1 MEPINYQKEK
11 ENIQYF
17 AQQARSFEAGEL
29 DRKDYKG
36 ISGKFGSYA
45 QRGEGNMLRLRM
57 PGGVMNLDKLG
68 FVADMVERFGI
79 NRLKLT
85 TCQTLQLHNL
95 SADETAYIME
105 AAMDH
110 GIFTKGG
117 GGDNPRNVMMS
128 PLAGVLPGE
137 YMDVRPWAM
146 ACGEY
151 LLGRVDELHMPRKL
165 KVAFSG
171 GADNETHATF
181 RDLGFVALPDG
192 GFRVYCAGGLG
203 PNPKLGVCVEE
214 KAAPEDVL
222 HYADAMIRVFTTHG
236 NYTNRARSRTRYLQ
250 DTLGVEGLQQ
260 AFRQALEESRAA
272 ADLRIHPADMPI
284 EKAADGTVSGARV
297 IAQKQPG
304 LYAVSYHPLG
314 GNLPAGKPRQLHN
327 LLADM
332 EQAEIRIAPGG
343 TIYIVNLTGKEA
355 EKILAATADGANT
368 LFETSVSCIGASIC
382 QHGVRDSQGL
392 LQAMLQAVKPENFA
406 DGVLPR
412 VRISGCPSSCDCH
425 QVGEIGFVGG
435 VKIIDKVPHPAFTV
449 MLGGDDHQGQETFGQ
464 NLGAMLEESIPAF
477 MVELGKTIA
486 AQNTTY
492 AAWIGENRQQ
502 LLQLA
507 EKYIVK

>member
-1 MEPINYQKEK
+1 
-11 ENIQYF
+11 
-17 AQQARSFEAGEL
+17 
-29 DRKDYKG
+29 
-36 ISGKFGSYA
+36 
-45 QRGEGNMLRLRM
+45 
-57 PGGVMNLDKLG
+57 
-68 FVADMVERFGI
+68 
-79 NRLKLT
+79 
-85 TCQTLQLHNL
+85 
-95 SADETAYIME
+95 
-105 AAMDH
+105 
-110 GIFTKGG
+110 
-117 GGDNPRNVMMS
+117 
-128 PLAGVLPGE
+128 
-137 YMDVRPWAM
+137 MDVRPWAM

-412 VRISGCPSSCDCH
+412 VRISGCPSSCGCH